1 MKISYNWL
9 KWYVTELP
17 DAEKTAQAFERHL
30 CEVEGVEKREDGD
43 TVLDLNI
50 LPNRAH
56 DLLCHQGVG
65 KEVAGVLGLA
75 YKDPSSMYK
84 IPEAVPTKLEIKIET
99 EQCRRYMGRI
109 VRNIKVGPSP
119 AWVVQHL
126 ESIGQRSINNIVDAT
141 NIVMFDCGNPCH
153 AFDLK
158 KLAGEKI
165 VITHAKDGEQF
176 ETVGGEKIVATLKE
190 SDMVISNGEKT
201 LAIAGVKGGTNSGIS
216 DDTTDIVLEVAN
228 FNPTSVRKTARRLG
242 LLSDS
247 AKRFE
252 NELSPELASY
262 AMKELTG
269 LIIELCPEA
278 TFEEIV
284 DMYPSPQERKTLTFS
299 RMRVNK
305 KLGAEISESEI
316 ETILKN
322 YGFVYTKNGDDYT
335 VEVSALRLDLA
346 GEHDMTEEIGR
357 IYGYE
362 KITPKVPKLNF
373 SAKQN
378 DSYLRTQ
385 AARTKLLGDGYSEV
399 MTYTFTKKGN
409 VEVARGPKGKEFL
422 RTNLSDGLK
431 VAHEMNRLNA
441 PLLGVSVIKLFE
453 IGAVFPQKDVEEVH
467 VAYVDGHGVVESTL
481 EEFTQDSASV
491 PALTE
496 SARGGQFMPWSMYP
510 CIVRDVAVW
519 LPESQTADT
528 LIALCTE
535 TMGSLLARAPYVFDT
550 FSKDGKTSVAVR
562 MVLGSHTH
570 TLTDDEI
577 SPSVSNL
584 ADILQNQGF
593 ILR

>member
-1 MKISYNWL
+1 
-9 KWYVTELP
+9 
-17 DAEKTAQAFERHL
+17 
-30 CEVEGVEKREDGD
+30 
-43 TVLDLNI
+43 
-50 LPNRAH
+50 
-56 DLLCHQGVG
+56 
-65 KEVAGVLGLA
+65 
-75 YKDPSSMYK
+75 
-84 IPEAVPTKLEIKIET
+84 
-99 EQCRRYMGRI
+99 
-109 VRNIKVGPSP
+109 
-119 AWVVQHL
+119 
-126 ESIGQRSINNIVDAT
+126 
-141 NIVMFDCGNPCH
+141 
-153 AFDLK
+153 
-158 KLAGEKI
+158 
-165 VITHAKDGEQF
+165 
-176 ETVGGEKIVATLKE
+176 
-190 SDMVISNGEKT
+190 
-201 LAIAGVKGGTNSGIS
+201 
-216 DDTTDIVLEVAN
+216 
-228 FNPTSVRKTARRLG
+228 
-242 LLSDS
+242 
-247 AKRFE
+247 
-252 NELSPELASY
+252 
-262 AMKELTG
+262 
-269 LIIELCPEA
+269 
-278 TFEEIV
+278 
-284 DMYPSPQERKTLTFS
+284 
-299 RMRVNK
+299 
-305 KLGAEISESEI
+305 
-316 ETILKN
+316 
-322 YGFVYTKNGDDYT
+322 
-335 VEVSALRLDLA
+335 LDLA